1 SESDIEWI
9 KETVDVD
16 VRIVALPRRDEIINL
31 VNKEKTLHSFT
42 RGELQQEWSRT
53 SYSLQRIRDNEDCS
67 DQEFA
72 RILMTRKEDPGVHF
86 TQGMK
91 FSEAPLI
98 NVGKAAKMAILREQ
112 GVNGQREMAAAFIKA
127 GFDCFDIHMSDLV
140 KDSLYLSKFD
150 GLAACGGFSYG
161 DVLGAGGG
169 WAKAILFDDEL
180 RRAFEGFFSKQAPV
194 LGVCNGCQ
202 MLSQLKEI
210 IPGAEN
216 WPSFVRNNS
225 GQFESRTVM
234 VKVSESSSPWLE
246 GLSGLVVPV
255 AVAHG
260 EGRAE
265 PRESTEHA
273 DIESN
278 VAMRYVGR
286 DDKPTEDYPYNP
298 NGSAGGIA
306 AITAASGSILAMM
319 PHPERTFRS
328 SQLIVSDPG
337 WKGDS
342 PWMQFFRNARR
353 FI

>member
-1 SESDIEWI
+1 
-9 KETVDVD
+9 
-16 VRIVALPRRDEIINL
+16 
-31 VNKEKTLHSFT
+31 
-42 RGELQQEWSRT
+42 
-53 SYSLQRIRDNEDCS
+53 
-67 DQEFA
+67 
-72 RILMTRKEDPGVHF
+72 
-86 TQGMK
+86 
-91 FSEAPLI
+91 
-98 NVGKAAKMAILREQ
+98 
-112 GVNGQREMAAAFIKA
+112 
-127 GFDCFDIHMSDLV
+127 
-140 KDSLYLSKFD
+140 
-150 GLAACGGFSYG
+150 
-161 DVLGAGGG
+161 
-169 WAKAILFDDEL
+169 
-180 RRAFEGFFSKQAPV
+180 
-194 LGVCNGCQ
+194 
-202 MLSQLKEI
+202 MLSQLREI

-216 WPSFVRNNS
+216 WPSFERNNS

-246 GLSGLVVPV
+246 GLSGFVVPV

-265 PRESTEHA
+265 PRELTGQA